1 MSRSSTVR
9 EGARKIGRAVA
20 GRVASGVKRRARRL
34 LGRVPGFGEDSSGAD
49 GPDAGSSDGWASTP
63 AAPLDATP
71 PPSSPFAGAA
81 PPERA
86 DPVVQAAESSAAG
99 SSADDVVGPPLT
111 QDQVEALFEDMVRPA
126 LRSDGGDI
134 DLLKVEDND
143 VYVRLM
149 GACSS
154 CPSSTITMKMGV
166 ERLLT
171 EEFPQ
176 FRNLIQVA

>member
-9 EGARKIGRAVA
+9 EGARKIGRAVV
-20 GRVASGVKRRARRL
+20 GRVKSGVSRRARRL
-34 LGRVPGFGEDSSGAD
+34 LGRVPGFQAEK
-49 GPDAGSSDGWASTP
+49 PVEPQWASTP
-63 AAPLDATP
+63 AAPLKPVPQPAAP
-71 PPSSPFAGAA
+71 VESPFAAAA
-81 PPERA
+81 PVEVAPPA
-86 DPVVQAAESSAAG
+86 DAPVEAS
-99 SSADDVVGPPLT
+99 DVAGPPLT
-111 QDQVEALFEDMVRPA
+111 VDQVEELFEDMVRPA

-166 ERLLT
+166 ERLLA

>member
-1 MSRSSTVR
+1 MSRASSDLGLGR
-9 EGARKIGRAVA
+9 IGRAVA
-20 GRVASGVKRRARRL
+20 GRVKSGIKRRARRV
-34 LGRVPGFGEDSSGAD
+34 LGRIPGLGGESSTPVEPNPAW
-49 GPDAGSSDGWASTP
+49 SSKP
-63 AAPLDATP
+63 AAPLHAVEPEPEPTP
-71 PPSSPFAGAA
+71 TVSPFARAA
-81 PPERA
+81 PAEEAQPVEAEAPE
-86 DPVVQAAESSAAG
+86 AAT
-99 SSADDVVGPPLT
+99 DVVGPPLT
-111 QDQVEALFEDMVRPA
+111 VEQVEELFEDMVRPA

-154 CPSSTITMKMGV
+154 CPSSTVTMKMGV
-166 ERLLT
+166 ERLLA